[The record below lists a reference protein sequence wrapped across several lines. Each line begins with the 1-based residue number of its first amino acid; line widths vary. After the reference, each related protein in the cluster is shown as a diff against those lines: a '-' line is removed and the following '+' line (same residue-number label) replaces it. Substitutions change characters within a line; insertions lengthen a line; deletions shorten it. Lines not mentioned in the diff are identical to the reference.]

1 MKPYRIYGVKN
12 KKLFCHFP
20 RGNNR
25 MEEIKIQCYFKKKI
39 KSFHGKQ
46 LICINPKKWQF
57 TIGDILCT
65 IEEHKPMKFK
75 VSDEENKIFK
85 DNQIAGM
92 FYLNTLVSDP
102 MKNDTLFMEYVDDEI
117 IRLQDCKIP
126 PYREVDSSMMSLAKE
141 STFKSPVTKQSARN
155 RELVHLLCKEEM
167 ALKRYEIYARNQ
179 ILLMNCNSWFNRF
192 GKDYVLKNYIL
203 SAPFFEKLFEF
214 INQYFF
220 ANILSHLGDWSFALD
235 TPPKQTSV
243 QVTIHKDKLEKPD
256 DIKYIISAFQNDIIH
271 VVAEILCTKKKKKMM
286 KHVFGRSLSH
296 AVILTYAVKEIL
308 PKEYQKLY
316 NSPGIYFME

>member
-1 MKPYRIYGVKN
+1 MKQYRIYGVKN
-12 KKLFCHFP
+12 KKPFCQFP
-20 RGNNR
+20 RGNNI
-25 MEEIKIQCYFKKKI
+25 MKEIKLQCYFKKKM
-39 KSFHGKQ
+39 KSFHGKN
-46 LICINPKKWQF
+46 LRCVSTKKWTF
-57 TIGDILCT
+57 SIGDVICT
-65 IEEHKPMKFK
+65 MEEHKPMKFR
-75 VSDEENKIFK
+75 VSDKENKIFNN
-85 DNQIAGM
+85 NQIAGM

-102 MKNDTLFMEYVDDEI
+102 IKNDTLFMEYVDDEI

-155 RELVHLLCKEEM
+155 RELIQLICDEEM

-220 ANILSHLGDWSFALD
+220 ANILTNLGDWSFALD

-243 QVTIHKDKLEKPD
+243 QVIIHKDKMEKPD
-256 DIKYIISAFQNDIIH
+256 DIKYIIRTFQNDILH
-271 VVAEILCTKKKKKMM
+271 VVADILCTKKKKKFM
-286 KHVFGRSLSH
+286 KHVFGGPLLSPT
-296 AVILTYAVKEIL
+296 ILTYTIKEIL
-308 PKEYQKLY
+308 PKEYQQLY
-316 NSPGIYFME
+316 NKSGVYFME